1 MLTVRTTVAAACEAS
16 KRVGTWPSPA
26 RFPRG
31 LGPIRRA
38 CAGTSTPPSSSSSPA
53 AGFPRES
60 EGLAGGLYVVAT
72 PIGNLSDMTFRAL
85 QVLREA
91 DEILAED
98 TRHTRKLLSA
108 LEVRA
113 DRRLSSY
120 HEHNK
125 LDKLDK
131 VDLLASNPTR
141 SVALVC
147 DAGTPTVSDPGSEL
161 VHRAR
166 TLGVRV
172 HCVPGPCAFAAALS
186 ASGCVSKMD
195 VHFVGFLPQ
204 KAKQLKRKLL
214 QMSEIEAVHAVYV
227 APHDLVQQLEAMAA
241 CGFAGKRVTLAREVT
256 KKFEEFWRGTLEDA
270 IAEFTEEREPRGEF
284 TLLLENPME
293 RGPGAEATE
302 EAEAAGGTTERVLGA
317 LIEGGMHASEAAK
330 ALAEISQFPLK
341 KKALYNTAVRLS
353 KAQ

>member
-1 MLTVRTTVAAACEAS
+1 M
-16 KRVGTWPSPA
+16 
-26 RFPRG
+26 
-31 LGPIRRA
+31 
-38 CAGTSTPPSSSSSPA
+38 
-53 AGFPRES
+53 
-60 EGLAGGLYVVAT
+60 AT

-195 VHFVGFLPQ
+195 SARVQNIQGACPKLRTCGRRLILNCFL
-204 KAKQLKRKLL
+204 
-214 QMSEIEAVHAVYV
+214 
-227 APHDLVQQLEAMAA
+227 
-241 CGFAGKRVTLAREVT
+241 
-256 KKFEEFWRGTLEDA
+256 
-270 IAEFTEEREPRGEF
+270 
-284 TLLLENPME
+284 
-293 RGPGAEATE
+293 GP
-302 EAEAAGGTTERVLGA
+302 
-317 LIEGGMHASEAAK
+317 
-330 ALAEISQFPLK
+330 FPGP
-341 KKALYNTAVRLS
+341 NG
-353 KAQ
+353 